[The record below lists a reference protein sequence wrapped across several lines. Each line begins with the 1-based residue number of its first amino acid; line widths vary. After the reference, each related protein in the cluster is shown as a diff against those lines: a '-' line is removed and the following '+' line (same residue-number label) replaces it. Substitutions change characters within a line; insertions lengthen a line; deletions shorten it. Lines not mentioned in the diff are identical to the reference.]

1 VAGQIKAV
9 IFDLGNV
16 LVDLDP
22 RISAA
27 KLAGYVNKS
36 VEDIYGIFS
45 NSQLIQ
51 PFEEGKISTEEFFV
65 RAKEALGFEI
75 EFERFK
81 MIWNGIFFLKPDNL
95 QVYGLIKRLHS
106 SHPTALLSNTN
117 RLHFEYLKSE
127 FPVFDHFHHILLSYE
142 MGLVKP
148 DPRIYRKALDILKA
162 DPAEVFYVDDRPE
175 LIEAAN
181 KMGIRAFV
189 FKGYAQLIKDL
200 AVCGISNVC

>member
-1 VAGQIKAV
+1 MAGQIKAI

-36 VEDIYGIFS
+36 ADDIYGIFS
-45 NSQLIQ
+45 KSQLIQ
-51 PFEEGKISTEEFFV
+51 PFEEGKISAGEFFSRV
-65 RAKEALGFEI
+65 KEALVLEI

-81 MIWNGIFFLKPDNL
+81 GIWNGIFFLKPDNR
-95 QVYGLIKRLHS
+95 QVYDLIRRLYPS
-106 SHPTALLSNTN
+106 YTTALLSNTN
-117 RLHFEYLKSE
+117 YLHFEYLKYA
-127 FPVFDHFHHILLSYE
+127 FPVFDRFHHILLSYE

-162 DPAEVFYVDDRPE
+162 DPAEVFYVDDRPD
-175 LIEAAN
+175 LIEAASR
-181 KMGIRAFV
+181 MGIRAFV
-189 FKGYAQLIKDL
+189 FKGCGQLMKDL
-200 AVCGISNVC
+200 ADCGISKGL